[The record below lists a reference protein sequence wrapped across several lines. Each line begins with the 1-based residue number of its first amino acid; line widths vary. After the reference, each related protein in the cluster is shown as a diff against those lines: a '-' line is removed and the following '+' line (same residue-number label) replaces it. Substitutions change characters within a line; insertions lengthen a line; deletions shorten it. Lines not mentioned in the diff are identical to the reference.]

1 MDARGFYQ
9 IEITKLATPPSRG
22 VGRNEFGQAEAF
34 RDEGQDGRLT
44 VTLELTCLREADQ
57 LDSVRAIEAALQ
69 GIGFIQAERTTN
81 DVETAGT
88 TKNQGGACRRRAA
101 RLRDAGC

>member
-34 RDEGQDGRLT
+34 RDEGQDGR
-44 VTLELTCLREADQ
+44 
-57 LDSVRAIEAALQ
+57 
-69 GIGFIQAERTTN
+69 
-81 DVETAGT
+81 
-88 TKNQGGACRRRAA
+88 
-101 RLRDAGC
+101 